1 MLTSTPKDD
10 RTKVRYLR
18 SSIAMDLNYVPVMVP
33 LIIVPFFS
41 SMITVSLLSFIKNLA
56 RKISVSVMIY
66 SFVNVK
72 NNALK

>member
-1 MLTSTPKDD
+1 
-10 RTKVRYLR
+10 
-18 SSIAMDLNYVPVMVP
+18 MDLNYVPVMVP